1 MKEPKVDIVEKI
13 KKAKSKNKE
22 VVRVVKEMKKVGVKV
37 LQGDEWQIEGDIV
50 LREGK
55 VYVLKNKKLRVE
67 IIQLH
72 YNVPVTGHGER

>member
-1 MKEPKVDIVEKI
+1 MKGPKVDIVEKI